1 MYREKTRTR
10 TQSVVVFYSAPV
22 RSILREITGHF
33 ATVCLEAAS
42 LNFAFAM
49 LDLSRQNRRNPS
61 FCFSLRRRVL
71 AKPPLASERKI
82 VFSDEVLQDPYPT
95 YARMLEEGPLHFVDM
110 GGQWAVWAV
119 FGHSECSAVAK
130 DPRLSAKRAQQMII
144 TLPPSSQAEFTELAR
159 MLGLWLIFMDPPEH
173 TRLRKLLNKG
183 FSAGAIEQLRPQ
195 VEHIVDQMLKPLQQ
209 GSEIDLMHEFANP
222 MPVRIILEMLGI
234 PQELRDTFVD
244 WSRAI
249 AVFRGNPNRTVEE
262 TRAAQD
268 ALIALTDFFR
278 KTVAERRRNKGSDLI
293 SLLIDIEEEGEV
305 LTEEELYAQCIALL
319 FAGHE
324 TTRNLIGNGMYT
336 LLKNPQETAELREK
350 PEMIRAAVEEILRF
364 ESPVQF
370 TARVLKEDIE
380 VCGQRIPKRWS
391 ILCMLGAAN
400 RDPKQFKE
408 PDRLDLKRLN
418 NQHLA
423 FSAGLHFCIGAQLA
437 RLEGQVALLNLVQ
450 RFPEMKLNGPRPEW
464 ASTFGL
470 RGVSS
475 LSVIM

>member
-1 MYREKTRTR
+1 L
-10 TQSVVVFYSAPV
+10 SIAPKK
-22 RSILREITGHF
+22 
-33 ATVCLEAAS
+33 
-42 LNFAFAM
+42 
-49 LDLSRQNRRNPS
+49 Q
-61 FCFSLRRRVL
+61 
-71 AKPPLASERKI
+71 I

-95 YARMLEEGPLHFVDM
+95 YARLHEEGPLHYLDV
-110 GGQWAVWAV
+110 GSKWPVWSIVSHA
-119 FGHSECSAVAK
+119 ECSSIAK
-130 DPRLSAKRAQQMII
+130 DPRLSAKRAQQMLLS
-144 TLPPSSQAEFTELAR
+144 LPLSRQAEFGELAR

-183 FSAGAIEQLRPQ
+183 FSAAAVEGLRPQ
-195 VEHIVDQMLKPLQQ
+195 VEAIVEQMLKPIQH
-209 GSEIDLMHEFANP
+209 GSEVDLMRDFANP

-268 ALIALTDFFR
+268 ALVELTEFFR
-278 KTVAERRRNKGSDLI
+278 KTVAERRRDKGSDLI

-336 LLKNPQETAELREK
+336 LLQYPQETAELRER
-350 PEMIRAAVEEILRF
+350 PEIIRSAVEELLRY

-380 VCGQRIPKRWS
+380 VCGQQIRKGWTV
-391 ILCMLGAAN
+391 LCMLGAAN

-408 PDRLDLKRLN
+408 PDDLDLKRLN

-437 RLEGQVALLNLVQ
+437 RLEGQIALLNLVQ
-450 RFPEMKLNGPRPEW
+450 RFPKMKLAGPRPEY
-464 ASTFGL
+464 APTFGF
-470 RGVSS
+470 RGLKS
-475 LSVIM
+475 LPVIM

>member
-1 MYREKTRTR
+1 
-10 TQSVVVFYSAPV
+10 
-22 RSILREITGHF
+22 
-33 ATVCLEAAS
+33 
-42 LNFAFAM
+42 
-49 LDLSRQNRRNPS
+49 LSNVIALS
-61 FCFSLRRRVL
+61 KKVL
-71 AKPPLASERKI
+71 
-82 VFSDEVLQDPYPT
+82 FSDEILQDPYPT
-95 YARMLEEGPLHFVDM
+95 YARLHEEGPLHYVDV
-110 GGQWAVWAV
+110 GGKWAVWSV
-119 FGHSECSAVAK
+119 FSHSECSSIAK
-130 DPRLSAKRAQQMII
+130 DPRLSAKRAQQML
-144 TLPPSSQAEFTELAR
+144 LPLPLSRQSEFSELAR

-183 FSAGAIEQLRPQ
+183 FSAAAVEGLRPQ
-195 VEHIVDQMLKPLQQ
+195 VEVIVDRMLKPLQR
-209 GSEIDLMHEFANP
+209 GSEVELMREFANP

-262 TRAAQD
+262 AQAAQD
-268 ALIALTDFFR
+268 ALIALTEFFR
-278 KTVAERRRNKGSDLI
+278 KTVAERRRNKGTDLI

-336 LLKNPQETAELREK
+336 LLRNPQQTAELREK
-350 PEMIRAAVEEILRF
+350 PDMIRSAVEELLRY

-380 VCGQRIPKRWS
+380 VCGQRIRKGWTV
-391 ILCMLGAAN
+391 LCMLGAAN

-408 PDRLDLKRLN
+408 PNQLDLKRLN

-437 RLEGQVALLNLVQ
+437 RLEGQIALLNLVQ
-450 RFPEMKLNGPRPEW
+450 RFPEMKLTGPRPEW
-464 ASTFGL
+464 ASTFGF
-470 RGVSS
+470 RGLKS
-475 LSVIM
+475 LPVIM